1 MHKDHRPACH
11 AFRLEKVKGLPRARA
26 VFDPLLRPRT
36 QTFAKGFGLLLPTG
50 RIGICTLDMGCVGI
64 GIIQLHGADPL
75 NVNWTI
81 IPIVA
86 LGSQTNSRRMH
97 MTASTTDLKSMLK
110 DPSLLETRAYIGG
123 KWVDGEDGTFD
134 VTNPS
139 RGDVVAKVANLS
151 RAQVAGA
158 IAQAEAAQK
167 EWAKWTGK
175 ERAAVMRKWFDLM
188 MANQDDLGMIL
199 TAEQGKPLAE
209 AKGEIAY
216 GASFIEFFGEQAKRI
231 YGETIPGHQRD
242 KRITVIKQPI
252 GVAASI
258 TPWNF
263 PNAMITRKAAPAL
276 AAGCAFVARPAA
288 ETPLSA
294 IVMGVL
300 AERAGIP
307 AGVFNV
313 VPSSSSSAIG
323 KEFCENPA
331 VRKLTFTGS
340 TEVGRILMK
349 QAADQV
355 MKCSMELGGN
365 APFIVFDDADLDA
378 AVEGA
383 ILCKFRNNGQTCV
396 CANRIYVQ
404 AGVYDAFAA
413 KLVKAVEKLKVGDG
427 FEEGVA
433 LGPLINPAAGEKVK
447 EHIDDAKAK
456 GATIALGANG
466 AMDGNFLAPTIMTGV
481 TQDMKVAQEETFG
494 PLAPLFKFDTED
506 DVIAMANDTIFGL
519 ASYFYAKD
527 LSRVYK
533 VAEALEYGIVGVNTG
548 LISTEVAPFGGVKQS
563 GLGREGSHHGI
574 EDYLEMKYI
583 CMSV

>member
-1 MHKDHRPACH
+1 M
-11 AFRLEKVKGLPRARA
+11 
-26 VFDPLLRPRT
+26 
-36 QTFAKGFGLLLPTG
+36 
-50 RIGICTLDMGCVGI
+50 LD
-64 GIIQLHGADPL
+64 A
-75 NVNWTI
+75 
-81 IPIVA
+81 
-86 LGSQTNSRRMH
+86 
-97 MTASTTDLKSMLK
+97 TTDLKSLLN

-123 KWVDGEDGTFD
+123 QFTDGEGTFD
-134 VTNPS
+134 VSNPA
-139 RGDVVAKVANLS
+139 RGDVIAQVADTS

-158 IAQAEAAQK
+158 IAQAHAAQK
-167 EWAKWTGK
+167 DWAKWTGK
-175 ERAAVMRKWFDLM
+175 ERANAMRKWYDLM
-188 MANQDDLGMIL
+188 MENQEDLAVIL
-199 TAEQGKPLAE
+199 TAEMGKPLAE
-209 AKGEIAY
+209 SRGEIAY
-216 GASFIEFFGEQAKRI
+216 GASFIEFFAEEAKRI

-242 KRITVIKQPI
+242 KRITVLKQPI

-263 PNAMITRKAAPAL
+263 PNAMITRKAGPAL

-294 IVMGVL
+294 IVLAVL
-300 AERAGIP
+300 ADRAGIP
-307 AGVFNV
+307 AGVFSV
-313 VPSSSSSAIG
+313 VPSSRASDIG
-323 KEFCENPA
+323 KEFCENDA

-340 TEVGRILMK
+340 TEVGRILLR
-349 QAADQV
+349 QAADTV

-383 ILCKFRNNGQTCV
+383 IMCKFRNNGQTCV

-404 AGVYDAFAA
+404 AGVYDAFAE
-413 KLVKAVEKLKVGDG
+413 KLKAAVEKMNVGDG
-427 FEEGVA
+427 LKDGIHF
-433 LGPLINPAAGEKVK
+433 GPLINKEAVEKVQ
-447 EHIDDAKAK
+447 EHIADATSKGGEVILGGNPSELGGSFFQPTIVK
-456 GATIALGANG
+456 GAT
-466 AMDGNFLAPTIMTGV
+466 
-481 TQDMKVAQEETFG
+481 QEMAFATDETFG
-494 PLAPLFKFDTED
+494 PLAPLFKFED
-506 DVIAMANDTIFGL
+506 EDEVIAMANDTIFGL

-548 LISTEVAPFGGVKQS
+548 IISTEVAPFGGVKQS

>member
-1 MHKDHRPACH
+1 MLD
-11 AFRLEKVKGLPRARA
+11 
-26 VFDPLLRPRT
+26 
-36 QTFAKGFGLLLPTG
+36 QPTN
-50 RIGICTLDMGCVGI
+50 LK
-64 GIIQLHGADPL
+64 
-75 NVNWTI
+75 
-81 IPIVA
+81 A
-86 LGSQTNSRRMH
+86 L
-97 MTASTTDLKSMLK
+97 LK
-110 DPSLLETRAYIGG
+110 DPSLLETRAYVNGRWIEG
-123 KWVDGEDGTFD
+123 DGTFG
-134 VTNPS
+134 VSNPA
-139 RGDVVAKVANLS
+139 RGDVIAQVTDLS
-151 RAQVAGA
+151 RAQVSEA
-158 IAQAEAAQK
+158 IDAAYVAQK
-167 EWAKWTGK
+167 GWARWTGK
-175 ERAAVMRKWFDLM
+175 ERAAVLRRWFELM
-188 MANQDDLGMIL
+188 MENQHDLGVIL

-209 AKGEIAY
+209 AKGEVAY
-216 GASFIEFFGEQAKRI
+216 GAAFVEFFGEEAKRI
-231 YGETIPGHQRD
+231 YGELIPGHQRD
-242 KRITVIKQPI
+242 KRIQVMKQPI

-263 PNAMITRKAAPAL
+263 PNAMITRKAGPAL

-294 IVMGVL
+294 TVLAVL

-313 VPSSSSSAIG
+313 VTSSRSSEIG
-323 KEFCENPA
+323 KEFCENPK

-340 TEVGRILMK
+340 TEVGRILLR

-383 ILCKFRNNGQTCV
+383 ILCKLRNNGQTCV

-404 AGVYDAFAA
+404 AGVYDAFAD
-413 KLVKAVEKLKVGDG
+413 KLATRVGQMKVGDG
-427 FEEGVA
+427 LEDGTD
-433 LGPLINPAAGEKVK
+433 LGPLINTDAIAKVQ
-447 EHIDDAKAK
+447 EHVADAVSR
-456 GATIALGANG
+456 GATVIMGG
-466 AMDGNFLAPTIMTGV
+466 GDPVQGPGNYLHPTIVTGV
-481 TQDMKVAQEETFG
+481 TQDMAVATEETFG
-494 PLAPLFKFDTED
+494 PLAPLFKFDTVD

-548 LISTEVAPFGGVKQS
+548 IISTEVAPFGGVKQS

-574 EDYLEMKYI
+574 EDYLEMKYV
-583 CMSV
+583 CLSV